1 LKRFVQKKRG
11 VGADRNLELVC
22 WVAETAVETV
32 QQFQDVL
39 ELAKGAHYTIVLDE
53 NLRSLKPGLEDEGL
67 KVVLPPAGATDEDI
81 KELAKGGWTIATK
94 NSQDF
99 LDDALH
105 YDYDVMALEDVKFI
119 GSKPDRTNQTVAK
132 IAGALTRSQLASRKG
147 NFVLKIRDDGSFH
160 LRQLP

>member
-1 LKRFVQKKRG
+1 
-11 VGADRNLELVC
+11 
-22 WVAETAVETV
+22 VETV

-39 ELAKGAHYTIVLDE
+39 ELAKGAYYTILLDG
-53 NLRSLKPGLEDEGL
+53 NLCSLEPGLEDDGL

-81 KELAKGGWTIATK
+81 KQIAKGGWTIATK

-99 LDDALH
+99 VDDALH
-105 YDYDVMALEDVKFI
+105 YDYDIIALEDVRFI
-119 GSKPDRTNQTVAK
+119 DSKPDRTNQTVSK
-132 IAGALTRSQLASRKG
+132 ITGALMRSQLASRKG

>member
-1 LKRFVQKKRG
+1 VS
-11 VGADRNLELVC
+11 A
-22 WVAETAVETV
+22 V

-53 NLRSLKPGLEDEGL
+53 NLRSLKAGLEDEGF
-67 KVVLPPAGATDEDI
+67 KVVLPPEGAADEDI

-94 NSQDF
+94 NSKDF

-105 YDYDVMALEDVKFI
+105 YDYDIIALEEVKFI
-119 GSKPDRTNQTVAK
+119 DSKPDRANQTVAK
-132 IAGALTRSQLASRKG
+132 IAGALIRSQLASRKG
-147 NFVLKIRDDGSFH
+147 NFVLRIRDDGSFH